1 MQLIPILH
9 SLRTSRFVKQIEDK
23 AIFLLEYLE
32 HCRIRFDA
40 GAEVVAIPIAIT
52 FDPSLGA
59 VSIQRLQ
66 HFSKRQAA
74 SKGICQVSSDGVW
87 FARLRVEFRTIL
99 NLARL
104 HGKPIYASVPANQLS
119 P

>member
-1 MQLIPILH
+1 MQLIPTLH

-23 AIFLLEYLE
+23 PIFLLEYLK

-40 GAEVVAIPIAIT
+40 GAEVVAMPCAIT
-52 FDPSLGA
+52 FDPSPGA
-59 VSIQRLQ
+59 VSIQPSQ
-66 HFSKRQAA
+66 HFSKRQTA

-87 FARLRVEFRTIL
+87 FPRLRVEIRTIL

-104 HGKPIYASVPANQLS
+104 QEKPIYASASANQLS
-119 P
+119 A